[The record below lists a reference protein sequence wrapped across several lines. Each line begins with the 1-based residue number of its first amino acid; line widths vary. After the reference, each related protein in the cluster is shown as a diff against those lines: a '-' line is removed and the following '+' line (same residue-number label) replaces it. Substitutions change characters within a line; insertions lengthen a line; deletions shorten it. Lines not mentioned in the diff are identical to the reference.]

1 MSRSGLSR
9 LRDVKIPVR
18 AVYGECSLT
27 LRDVLMLGHQG
38 LVGLDRPAGSLVDL
52 FVADRLIARGEVVAV
67 GNRIAVRVVQVAG
80 GEDEADGRG

>member
-1 MSRSGLSR
+1 MRRGGLAR

-27 LRDVLMLGHQG
+27 LRDVLMLREQG
-38 LVGLDRPAGSLVDL
+38 LVALDRPAGSLVDL

-67 GNRIAVRVVQVAG
+67 GNRIAVRIVEIAA
-80 GEDEADGRG
+80 GEDADDA